1 MVQTIIRVASVVLLF
16 VIVSNLWAQK
26 RAKEESQSNN
36 KKKK

>member
-1 MVQTIIRVASVVLLF
+1 MLQTIIREASVVLLF

>member
-1 MVQTIIRVASVVLLF
+1 MVQTIIRVASIVLLF

-26 RAKEESQSNN
+26 RAQEENHN

>member
-1 MVQTIIRVASVVLLF
+1 MVQTIIRVASVVLLC

-26 RAKEESQSNN
+26 RAKEESQNNN